1 MGAGRVFGRG
11 ALGLVVLGAGVVAVR
26 TATFKAPGQTDLSKV
41 TLAAPIAIDADR
53 AAQHLGQ
60 AIRFQTVTHQDPA
73 EDHTDQWDGLHA
85 WLAATYPA
93 AHKAMTREEVGAHA
107 LLYTWKGADP
117 SLAPIILMAH
127 QDVVPVAPGTEGE
140 WRHAPFGGEVADG
153 SIWGRGAYDDKGALV
168 SMMEALDAL
177 AAQGFQPK
185 RTIMVASGADE
196 ETRGGS
202 VKAIAAL
209 LKARGIKA
217 EFLLDE
223 GFSGTTRDGFTGKP
237 LARLLIA
244 EKGYATMRV
253 TASAAGGHSSTPPRQ
268 TAVTDLSKAVV
279 AIAGKPYP
287 MRLQGPVKDSYQAL
301 APQVGFSDRMMLAN
315 TWLFS
320 PWLIDR
326 ISAQPSGAAVLH
338 TTIAP
343 TMLQGSPKE
352 NVLPQKAVA
361 WINFRI
367 APGDTSADVMRRSRA
382 ATRRLPVTLAW
393 DKPPYE
399 PTQASSTTSRGWTLI
414 AKTVAETFHAPV
426 APGLM
431 RGGTDSWFM
440 RSVARDTY
448 LFTPMLL
455 SPEEEKMIHGT
466 NERIS
471 VKNLQD
477 MVQFYARLMKTA
489 AG

>member
-1 MGAGRVFGRG
+1 MGAGRVFGWG
-11 ALGLVVLGAGVVAVR
+11 AWGLVVLGAGVVAVR

-107 LLYTWKGADP
+107 LLYSWKVADL
-117 SLAPIILMAH
+117 SIAPIILMSH
-127 QDVVPVAPGTEGE
+127 QDVVPVAPGTEDE

-153 SIWGRGAYDDKGALV
+153 SIWGRGAYDDTGALV

-185 RTIMVASGADE
+185 RTIMVASGAEE

-209 LKARGIKA
+209 LKARGIEA

-253 TASAAGGHSSTPPRQ
+253 TASAAGGHSSTPPR
-268 TAVTDLSKAVV
+268 LR
-279 AIAGKPYP
+279 AGP
-287 MRLQGPVKDSYQAL
+287 R
-301 APQVGFSDRMMLAN
+301 
-315 TWLFS
+315 
-320 PWLIDR
+320 
-326 ISAQPSGAAVLH
+326 
-338 TTIAP
+338 
-343 TMLQGSPKE
+343 
-352 NVLPQKAVA
+352 
-361 WINFRI
+361 
-367 APGDTSADVMRRSRA
+367 
-382 ATRRLPVTLAW
+382 
-393 DKPPYE
+393 
-399 PTQASSTTSRGWTLI
+399 
-414 AKTVAETFHAPV
+414 
-426 APGLM
+426 
-431 RGGTDSWFM
+431 
-440 RSVARDTY
+440 
-448 LFTPMLL
+448 
-455 SPEEEKMIHGT
+455 
-466 NERIS
+466 
-471 VKNLQD
+471 
-477 MVQFYARLMKTA
+477 
-489 AG
+489 